1 MLKNITFLAVY
12 LLGGAMQNKDELKME
27 VFQREVQVGAT
38 YPIFGMITEIEEH
51 ESGAIYAQINSNIR
65 ARLNQIDHGKL
76 EFLRERAFESGI
88 FVSTVTAKGE
98 KIEVDCKTIIFGH
111 KQAYSA

>member
-1 MLKNITFLAVY
+1 MLKNITFLDVY
-12 LLGGAMQNKDELKME
+12 FLGGHMQSKDELKME
-27 VFQREVQVGAT
+27 IFQQEVEVGGT

-51 ESGAIYAQINSNIR
+51 ESGAIYAQINCNIR
-65 ARLNQIDHGKL
+65 AKLKQIDESKL
-76 EFLRERAFESGI
+76 EFLRKRAFESGI

-111 KQAYSA
+111 RQAYNA